1 MTPAD
6 VERLELIVD
15 RFERGLKKV
24 TELAF
29 HLNAQADDAMGL
41 IAELQE
47 ERKKFAMINNAITRK
62 LWEKAINEWVEEER
76 TKQQRMTNPRATGGF
91 RPGGIE

>member
-1 MTPAD
+1 MTLAD
-6 VERLELIVD
+6 TERLELIVD

-29 HLNAQADDAMGL
+29 HLHAQTDDAMGL

-47 ERKKFAMINNAITRK
+47 ERDRLATIADALSRK
-62 LWEKAINEWVEEER
+62 LFEKAIHECVGEER
-76 TKQQRMTNPRATGGF
+76 ELQQRLKNPRTTGGF
-91 RPGGIE
+91 NP